1 MSESK
6 ITRESLLAEFKAA
19 RESAIAK
26 SQVDVGQI
34 AERHRAERA
43 DALKAF
49 AEKRESLVTGF
60 KETGIPEA
68 AYPSILAIEQAKHM
82 EPVVARQ
89 VQEQNASLSVEGI
102 PTWDGFLTEKS
113 KAGEAQEA
121 ALADELLAELDA
133 RKAAASKAKG
143 ENVSK
148 ENGIEGDPLDPGKL
162 KASMFDGIKYEY
174 DKDADS
180 VHYRREVDGTELFED
195 KGSRIEMKET
205 SAQTIETALLL
216 AQERFKK
223 GTPLTITG
231 DEEFKKDAARIAG
244 KLGIPIKNKDL
255 LEIWQQARDKAA
267 MGISDEEPDIAPRN
281 GFSGDEAKQDLRK
294 GKAGPSPEQSAP
306 DVAGEGVA
314 PGTGTTGKA
323 RSAPSREP
331 ATGKDKDK
339 DKETLFKLLDHGNAP
354 YQFKE
359 GESKSYFVKT
369 QDNAGKEHV
378 VWGVD
383 LARSMEESGATKGD
397 LVTIKNQGK
406 EEVVVKVVD
415 EHGQEQWKPAHRNRF
430 DVKVADMPLK
440 SAPHLSD
447 AAGKAGY
454 VHDAATGRVTIPAGD
469 YLAAKA
475 DLSVLSGSGH
485 YALHQASQIPFTDLQ
500 PTEKHALVSTGM
512 ADENGLNR
520 RGIAAVLTSDRLLEI
535 RRAQAPENLKGAAV
549 QPGYEK
555 AAALPERESAQEQAL
570 ALAQEVAQEQDQK
583 RILVRNEDSQAQEK
597 KAEVKER
604 KDGKKERKIE
614 DQKVERPARG
624 FGRQSQIDK
633 GQELSR

>member
-6 ITRESLLAEFKAA
+6 ITRESLLAEFKAK
-19 RESAIAK
+19 REEAIAR

-49 AEKRESLVTGF
+49 ADGRRDGIIADLK
-60 KETGIPEA
+60 KNGIPDA
-68 AYPSILAIEQAKHM
+68 AFPSILAIEQAKYM
-82 EPVVARQ
+82 EPVVTRQ
-89 VQEQNASLSVEGI
+89 VQEQNESLSVEGV

-113 KAGEAQEA
+113 RAGEARDA

-133 RKAAASKAKG
+133 RKAKG
-143 ENVSK
+143 EDIAG

-205 SAQTIETALLL
+205 SARTIETALLL

-231 DEEFKKDAARIAG
+231 DDEFRKEAARIAG

-255 LEIWQQARDKAA
+255 LEVWQQSRDKAA

-281 GFSGDEAKQDLRK
+281 GFSGDEAQQDLRK
-294 GKAGPSPEQSAP
+294 NGPAPERAAP

-314 PGTGTTGKA
+314 PGTGKAGKA
-323 RSAPSREP
+323 RSAPSHEP
-331 ATGKDKDK
+331 AAS
-339 DKETLFKLLDHGNAP
+339 KETPSQGATLFKLLDHGGAP
-354 YQFKE
+354 YQFKK
-359 GESKSYFVKT
+359 GESMNYFVKT
-369 QDNAGKEHV
+369 RDNAGKEHIT
-378 VWGVD
+378 WGVD
-383 LARSMEESGATKGD
+383 LRRAMEESGATKGD
-397 LVTIKNQGK
+397 LVTITNQGK
-406 EEVVVKVVD
+406 EETVVQVVD
-415 EHGQEQWKPAHRNRF
+415 EAGREQWKRANRNRF

-440 SAPHLSD
+440 AAPHLSD

-454 VHDAATGRVTIPAGD
+454 AHDVGTGRVTVPAED

-475 DLSVLSGSGH
+475 DLSVLPASGH
-485 YALHQASQIPFTDLQ
+485 YALHQSSQVPFADLQ
-500 PTEKHALVSTGM
+500 PTEKHALVSTGL

-520 RGIAAVLTSDRLLEI
+520 RGVAAVLTSDRLLEI
-535 RRAQAPENLKGAAV
+535 RRAQTPENLQGAAV
-549 QPGYEK
+549 QPGHEK
-555 AAALPERESAQEQAL
+555 AAARQTEEKAPEQAK
-570 ALAQEVAQEQDQK
+570 AQEVAQEQDQK
-583 RILVRNEDSQAQEK
+583 RILVRNEDQQAQEK
-597 KAEVKER
+597 KAERKAEVKEH
-604 KDGKKERKIE
+604 KIE
-614 DQKVERPARG
+614 EQKVERQVERSGGRG
-624 FGRQSQIDK
+624 FGRRSQIDK
-633 GQELSR
+633 GRELSR

>member
-1 MSESK
+1 MSASRT
-6 ITRESLLAEFKAA
+6 TRESLLAEFKAA
-19 RESAIAK
+19 RESAIAR

-43 DALKAF
+43 EALKAF

-89 VQEQNASLSVEGI
+89 VQEQNASLAVEGV

-113 KAGEAQEA
+113 RAGEAQEA

-133 RKAAASKAKG
+133 RKAKG
-143 ENVSK
+143 EDVSK
-148 ENGIEGDPLDPGKL
+148 ENGIEGEPLDPGKL

-180 VHYRREVDGTELFED
+180 VHYSRKSDGTELFED

-231 DEEFKKDAARIAG
+231 DEDFKKEAARIAG
-244 KLGIPIKNKDL
+244 KLGIAIKNKDL
-255 LEIWQQARDKAA
+255 LEVWQQSRDKAA

-281 GFSGDEAKQDLRK
+281 GFSGEEAKQDLCK
-294 GKAGPSPEQSAP
+294 DGPAPEQAAP
-306 DVAGEGVA
+306 DLAGEGKTSDSAVSCKK
-314 PGTGTTGKA
+314 GEA
-323 RSAPSREP
+323 RSASSREP
-331 ATGKDKDK
+331 ATS
-339 DKETLFKLLDHGNAP
+339 KETPSRGATLFKLLDHGTAP

-359 GESKSYFVKT
+359 GETKSYFVKT

-378 VWGVD
+378 TWGVD
-383 LARSMEESGATKGD
+383 LQRAMEDSGATKGD
-397 LVTIKNQGK
+397 LLTIKNQGK

-415 EHGQEQWKPAHRNRF
+415 KDGQEHWKPTHRNRF
-430 DVKVADMPLK
+430 DVTVADMPLK
-440 SAPHLSD
+440 AVPHLSD

-454 VHDAATGRVTIPAGD
+454 AHDATTGRVTIPAND

-475 DLSVLSGSGH
+475 ELSVLSGSGH
-485 YALHQASQIPFTDLQ
+485 HALHQSSQVPFTDLQ
-500 PTEKHALVSTGM
+500 PTEKHALVSAGL

-520 RGIAAVLTSDRLLEI
+520 RGVAAALTSDRLLEI

-555 AAALPERESAQEQAL
+555 AAALPERESVQEQTRVK
-570 ALAQEVAQEQDQK
+570 AQEVAQEQDQK

-614 DQKVERPARG
+614 ERKIERPARS
-624 FGRQSQIDK
+624 RQPRIDK

>member
-1 MSESK
+1 MSESNT
-6 ITRESLLAEFKAA
+6 TRESLLAEFKAA

-49 AEKRESLVTGF
+49 AEKRESIVDGL
-60 KETGIPEA
+60 KKNGIPEA
-68 AYPSILAIEQAKHM
+68 AYPSVLAIEQAKHM
-82 EPVVARQ
+82 EPVVQRQ
-89 VQEQNASLSVEGI
+89 VEEQNASLAVEGV
-102 PTWDGFLTEKS
+102 PTWEGFLTERS
-113 KAGEAQEA
+113 KTANTQES

-133 RKAAASKAKG
+133 RKAKG
-143 ENVSK
+143 EDVSK

-174 DKDADS
+174 DKEADS

-205 SAQTIETALLL
+205 SAQTIQTALLL

-255 LEIWQQARDKAA
+255 LEVWQQARDKAA

-281 GFSGDEAKQDLRK
+281 GFSGEEARQDLRK
-294 GKAGPSPEQSAP
+294 NGPAPEQDAP

-314 PGTGTTGKA
+314 PGDGVAPGGAAPGTGKKGKA
-323 RSAPSREP
+323 RTDSSREP
-331 ATGKDKDK
+331 ATGKDAI
-339 DKETLFKLLDHGNAP
+339 FKLLDHGNAP

-359 GESKSYFVKT
+359 GETKSYFVKT

-378 VWGVD
+378 TWGVD
-383 LARSMEESGATKGD
+383 LQRAMEDSGATKGD

-415 EHGQEQWKPAHRNRF
+415 EDGQAQWKPAHRNRF

-440 SAPHLSD
+440 AAPHLSD
-447 AAGKAGY
+447 VAGKAGY
-454 VHDAATGRVTIPAGD
+454 TQDASTGRVTIPAED

-475 DLSVLSGSGH
+475 DLTGLPASGH
-485 YALHQASQIPFTDLQ
+485 YALHQAGQIPFTDLL
-500 PTEKHALVSTGM
+500 PTEKHALTSAGL

-555 AAALPERESAQEQAL
+555 AAALPERESAQEQAR

-583 RILVRNEDSQAQEK
+583 RILVRNEDQQTQEK

-614 DQKVERPARG
+614 EQKVERSAHG

>member
-6 ITRESLLAEFKAA
+6 TTRESLLAEFKAA

-49 AEKRESLVTGF
+49 AEKRDGLISGF

-89 VQEQNASLSVEGI
+89 VQEQNASLAVEGV

-113 KAGEAQEA
+113 KAGES
-121 ALADELLAELDA
+121 LADELLAELDA
-133 RKAAASKAKG
+133 RKAAASNAKG
-143 ENVSK
+143 EDVSK

-180 VHYRREVDGTELFED
+180 VHYRRESDGTELFED

-267 MGISDEEPDIAPRN
+267 MGISDEEPDIAQRN
-281 GFSGDEAKQDLRK
+281 GFSGDEAKQDLHKAGPAPEQEQATPDGEK
-294 GKAGPSPEQSAP
+294 GKARASS
-306 DVAGEGVA
+306 
-314 PGTGTTGKA
+314 
-323 RSAPSREP
+323 SREP
-331 ATGKDKDK
+331 ATGK
-339 DKETLFKLLDHGNAP
+339 ETPVPGATPSQGVTPSLFKLLDHGNAP

-383 LARSMEESGATKGD
+383 LQRAMEDSGATKGD
-397 LVTIKNQGK
+397 LMTIKNQGK

-447 AAGKAGY
+447 VAGKAGY
-454 VHDAATGRVTIPAGD
+454 THDAATGRVTIPAED

-475 DLSVLSGSGH
+475 DLSVLPVSGH
-485 YALHQASQIPFTDLQ
+485 YALHQSSQVPFVDLQ
-500 PTEKHALVSTGM
+500 PTEKHALVSAGL

-535 RRAQAPENLKGAAV
+535 RRAQALENLKGATV

-555 AAALPERESAQEQAL
+555 AAALPERESAQEQAR

-583 RILVRNEDSQAQEK
+583 RILVRNEESQAQEK

>member
-6 ITRESLLAEFKAA
+6 TTRESLLAEFKTT

-43 DALKAF
+43 EALKAF

-89 VQEQNASLSVEGI
+89 VQEQNASLSVEGV

-113 KAGEAQEA
+113 KAGES
-121 ALADELLAELDA
+121 LADELLAELDA
-133 RKAAASKAKG
+133 RKAAARKAKG
-143 ENVSK
+143 EDVSK

-180 VHYRREVDGTELFED
+180 VHYRRESDGTELFED

-281 GFSGDEAKQDLRK
+281 GLSGDEAKQDLR
-294 GKAGPSPEQSAP
+294 KAGPSPEQSAP
-306 DVAGEGVA
+306 DVAGDGVA

-323 RSAPSREP
+323 GSAPSREP
-331 ATGKDKDK
+331 ATGK
-339 DKETLFKLLDHGNAP
+339 ETPVPGATLFKLLDHGNAP

-383 LARSMEESGATKGD
+383 LERAMEDSGASKGD
-397 LVTIKNQGK
+397 LLTIKNQGK
-406 EEVVVKVVD
+406 EEVVVKVLD

-447 AAGKAGY
+447 VAGKAGY
-454 VHDAATGRVTIPAGD
+454 THDAATGRVTISAGD

-500 PTEKHALVSTGM
+500 PTEKHALVSTGL

-570 ALAQEVAQEQDQK
+570 AKAQEVAQEQDQK
-583 RILVRNEDSQAQEK
+583 RILVRNEDQQTQEK

-614 DQKVERPARG
+614 ERKVERPARG
-624 FGRQSQIDK
+624 FGRQSQIDR

>member
-1 MSESK
+1 M
-6 ITRESLLAEFKAA
+6 REN
-19 RESAIAK
+19 R
-26 SQVDVGQI
+26 
-34 AERHRAERA
+34 
-43 DALKAF
+43 
-49 AEKRESLVTGF
+49 
-60 KETGIPEA
+60 IPEA
-68 AYPSILAIEQAKHM
+68 AFPSILAIEQAKHM

-89 VQEQNASLSVEGI
+89 AQEQNASLAVEGV

-113 KAGEAQEA
+113 KAGEA
-121 ALADELLAELDA
+121 LAEELLAELDA
-133 RKAAASKAKG
+133 RKAKG
-143 ENVSK
+143 EDVSK
-148 ENGIEGDPLDPGKL
+148 ENGIEGEPLDPGKL

-180 VHYRREVDGTELFED
+180 VHYSRTSDGTELFED

-205 SAQTIETALLL
+205 SAQTIQTALLL

-231 DEEFKKDAARIAG
+231 DEEFKKEAARIAG

-255 LEIWQQARDKAA
+255 LEVWQQSRDKAA

-281 GFSGDEAKQDLRK
+281 GFSGEEAKQDLRRN
-294 GKAGPSPEQSAP
+294 GPAPEQSAP

-314 PGTGTTGKA
+314 PSTGKRGKA
-323 RSAPSREP
+323 RTASSREP
-331 ATGKDKDK
+331 ATGKDAI
-339 DKETLFKLLDHGNAP
+339 FKLLDHGNAP

-359 GESKSYFVKT
+359 GETKSYFVKT

-383 LARSMEESGATKGD
+383 LQRAMEDSGATKGD

-415 EHGQEQWKPAHRNRF
+415 EDGQAQWKPAHRNRF

-440 SAPHLSD
+440 AAPHL
-447 AAGKAGY
+447 AEPAGKAGY
-454 VHDAATGRVTIPAGD
+454 AHDAATGRVTVPAED

-475 DLSVLSGSGH
+475 HLSVLPASGH
-485 YALHQASQIPFTDLQ
+485 YALHQAGQIPFTDLQ
-500 PTEKHALVSTGM
+500 PTEKHALVSTGL

-520 RGIAAVLTSDRLLEI
+520 RGIAAALTSDRLLEI

-555 AAALPERESAQEQAL
+555 AAALSEREPAQEQTR
-570 ALAQEVAQEQDQK
+570 ALAQEVAKEQDQK
-583 RILVRNEDSQAQEK
+583 RILVRNEDQQAQEK
-597 KAEVKER
+597 KAEVGER
-604 KDGKKERKIE
+604 KAAKRERKIE
-614 DQKVERPARG
+614 RPEHR
-624 FGRQSQIDK
+624 RQPQIDK

>member
-6 ITRESLLAEFKAA
+6 TTRESLLAEFKAA

-26 SQVDVGQI
+26 SQVDVRQI

-43 DALKAF
+43 EALKSF
-49 AEKRESLVTGF
+49 AEKRDELIAGWKKDS
-60 KETGIPEA
+60 IPEA
-68 AYPSILAIEQAKHM
+68 AFPSILAIEQAKHM
-82 EPVVARQ
+82 EPVVTRQ
-89 VQEQNASLSVEGI
+89 VQEQNASLAVEGV

-113 KAGEAQEA
+113 KAGES
-121 ALADELLAELDA
+121 LADELLAELDA

-143 ENVSK
+143 EDVSK

-205 SAQTIETALLL
+205 SARTIETALLL

-267 MGISDEEPDIAPRN
+267 MGICDEEPDIAPRN
-281 GFSGDEAKQDLRK
+281 GFSGEEAEQDLGRVK
-294 GKAGPSPEQSAP
+294 SGPAPEQEVSEPA
-306 DVAGEGVA
+306 DEGVA
-314 PGTGTTGKA
+314 PGTGKAGKA
-323 RSAPSREP
+323 RAASSREP
-331 ATGKDKDK
+331 ATGKG
-339 DKETLFKLLDHGNAP
+339 KEMLFKLLDHGSAP

-359 GESKSYFVKT
+359 GESRNYFVKT

-383 LARSMEESGATKGD
+383 LQRAMEDSGATKGD
-397 LVTIKNQGK
+397 LVTIRNQGK

-415 EHGQEQWKPAHRNRF
+415 EHGQEQWKPTHRNRF
-430 DVKVADMPLK
+430 DVQVADMPLRA
-440 SAPHLSD
+440 APHMAD
-447 AAGKAGY
+447 VVGKAGY
-454 VHDAATGRVTIPAGD
+454 AHAAATGRVTLPAED

-475 DLSVLSGSGH
+475 ELSGLPASGH
-485 YALHQASQIPFTDLQ
+485 YALHQANQMPFADLQ
-500 PTEKHALVSTGM
+500 PTEKHALISAGL

-520 RGIAAVLTSDRLLEI
+520 RGIATALTSDRLLEI
-535 RRAQAPENLKGAAV
+535 RRARTPEKLKGAAV
-549 QPGYEK
+549 QPGHEK
-555 AAALPERESAQEQAL
+555 AATHQAAQEKAPEV
-570 ALAQEVAQEQDQK
+570 AKAQEVAQEQDQK
-583 RILVRNEDSQAQEK
+583 RILVRNEDQQAQKK
-597 KAEVKER
+597 KAEAKEHKGSKR
-604 KDGKKERKIE
+604 ERKIE
-614 DQKVERPARG
+614 ERKIERPVRS
-624 FGRQSQIDK
+624 RQPQIDK

>member
-43 DALKAF
+43 EALKAF
-49 AEKRESLVTGF
+49 AEKRDGLISGF

-82 EPVVARQ
+82 EPVVSRQ
-89 VQEQNASLSVEGI
+89 VQEQNASLAVEGV

-143 ENVSK
+143 EDVSK

-281 GFSGDEAKQDLRK
+281 GFSGDEAKQDLH
-294 GKAGPSPEQSAP
+294 KAGPAPEQSAP

-314 PGTGTTGKA
+314 PGGVAPGTGTTGKA
-323 RSAPSREP
+323 RGAPSREP
-331 ATGKDKDK
+331 ATGK

-383 LARSMEESGATKGD
+383 LARSMDESGATKGD
-397 LVTIKNQGK
+397 LITIKNQGK

-447 AAGKAGY
+447 VAGKAGY
-454 VHDAATGRVTIPAGD
+454 THDAATGRVTIPAED

-475 DLSVLSGSGH
+475 DLSVLPGSGH
-485 YALHQASQIPFTDLQ
+485 YALHQAGQIPFTDLQ
-500 PTEKHALVSTGM
+500 PTEKHALVSTGL

-555 AAALPERESAQEQAL
+555 AAALPERESAREQAR
-570 ALAQEVAQEQDQK
+570 ALAQEAAQEQDQK

-597 KAEVKER
+597 KAEAQER
-604 KDGKKERKIE
+604 KDGKREREIEERKA
-614 DQKVERPARG
+614 ERPARG
-624 FGRQSQIDK
+624 FGRRPQIDK

>member
-6 ITRESLLAEFKAA
+6 TTRESLLAEFKAA

-26 SQVDVGQI
+26 SHVDVGQI
-34 AERHRAERA
+34 AERHRTERA
-43 DALKAF
+43 EALKAF
-49 AEKRESLVTGF
+49 AEKRDGLIAGF
-60 KETGIPEA
+60 KKTGIQEA

-89 VQEQNASLSVEGI
+89 VQEQNASLAVEGV

-113 KAGEAQEA
+113 RTGEPQEA

-133 RKAAASKAKG
+133 RKARG
-143 ENVSK
+143 ESLAK

-231 DEEFKKDAARIAG
+231 DEEFKKEAARIAG
-244 KLGIPIKNKDL
+244 KMGIPIKNKDL
-255 LEIWQQARDKAA
+255 LEVWQQSRDKAA

-281 GFSGDEAKQDLRK
+281 GFSGEEAKQDLNRT
-294 GKAGPSPEQSAP
+294 APEQAAP

-314 PGTGTTGKA
+314 PGTGKTGKA
-323 RSAPSREP
+323 RSASSRGKAPTKEAPSQ
-331 ATGKDKDK
+331 GS
-339 DKETLFKLLDHGNAP
+339 TLFKLLDHGNAP
-354 YQFKE
+354 YQFKD
-359 GESKSYFVKT
+359 GESNSYFVKT
-369 QDNAGKEHV
+369 QDHAGKEHV

-383 LARSMEESGATKGD
+383 LQRAMEDSGATKGD
-397 LVTIKNQGK
+397 LLTIKNQGK

-415 EHGQEQWKPAHRNRF
+415 KDGQEHWKPTHRNRF
-430 DVKVADMPLK
+430 DVTVADMPLK
-440 SAPHLSD
+440 AAPHLSD

-454 VHDAATGRVTIPAGD
+454 AHDAATGRVTIPAGD

-485 YALHQASQIPFTDLQ
+485 YALHQSSQIPFTDLQ
-500 PTEKHALVSTGM
+500 PTEKHALVSAGL
-512 ADENGLNR
+512 AGENGLNR

-535 RRAQAPENLKGAAV
+535 RRAQAPDNLRGAAV

-555 AAALPERESAQEQAL
+555 AAVLPEQESAQVT
-570 ALAQEVAQEQDQK
+570 AQEVAQEQDQK

-597 KAEVKER
+597 KAEVQER
-604 KDGKKERKIE
+604 KEGKKERQIEGRKIE
-614 DQKVERPARG
+614 RS
-624 FGRQSQIDK
+624 GRRRQPQIDK

>member
-6 ITRESLLAEFKAA
+6 TTRESLLAEFKTA

-43 DALKAF
+43 EALKAF

-89 VQEQNASLSVEGI
+89 VQEQNASLSVEGV

-113 KAGEAQEA
+113 KAGES
-121 ALADELLAELDA
+121 LADDLLAELDA

-143 ENVSK
+143 EDVSK

-180 VHYRREVDGTELFED
+180 VHYRRESDGTELFED

-281 GFSGDEAKQDLRK
+281 GFSGDEAKQDLH
-294 GKAGPSPEQSAP
+294 KAGPAPEQSAP

-314 PGTGTTGKA
+314 PARGKMEKRA
-323 RSAPSREP
+323 VHLPVNRPP
-331 ATGKDKDK
+331 ATGK

-383 LARSMEESGATKGD
+383 LARSMDESGATKGD
-397 LVTIKNQGK
+397 LITIKNQGK

-430 DVKVADMPLK
+430 DIKVADMPLK

-447 AAGKAGY
+447 VAGKAGY
-454 VHDAATGRVTIPAGD
+454 THEAATGRVTIPAED

-500 PTEKHALVSTGM
+500 PTEKHALVSTGL

-570 ALAQEVAQEQDQK
+570 AKAQEVAQEQDQK
-583 RILVRNEDSQAQEK
+583 RILVRNEDQQTQEK
-597 KAEVKER
+597 KAGVKER
-604 KDGKKERKIE
+604 KDGKKERQIE

>member
-6 ITRESLLAEFKAA
+6 TTRESLLTEFKTA

-43 DALKAF
+43 EALKAF

-89 VQEQNASLSVEGI
+89 VQEQNASLSVEGV

-113 KAGEAQEA
+113 KAGES
-121 ALADELLAELDA
+121 LADELLAELDA

-143 ENVSK
+143 EDVSK

-180 VHYRREVDGTELFED
+180 VHYRRESDGTELFED

-281 GFSGDEAKQDLRK
+281 GFSGDEAKQDLH
-294 GKAGPSPEQSAP
+294 KAGPAPEQSAP

-314 PGTGTTGKA
+314 PGTGKNGKA

-331 ATGKDKDK
+331 ATGK

-383 LARSMEESGATKGD
+383 LARSMDESGATKGD
-397 LVTIKNQGK
+397 LITIKNQGK

-430 DVKVADMPLK
+430 DIKVADMPLK

-447 AAGKAGY
+447 VAGKAGY
-454 VHDAATGRVTIPAGD
+454 THDAATGRVTIPAGD

-500 PTEKHALVSTGM
+500 PTEKHALVSTGL

-535 RRAQAPENLKGAAV
+535 RRAQTPENLKGAAV

-570 ALAQEVAQEQDQK
+570 AKAQEVAQEQDQK

-614 DQKVERPARG
+614 DQKVERSARG

>member
-6 ITRESLLAEFKAA
+6 TTRESLLAEFKAA

-49 AEKRESLVTGF
+49 AEKRDGLISGF

-89 VQEQNASLSVEGI
+89 VQEQNASLAVEGV

-113 KAGEAQEA
+113 KAGES
-121 ALADELLAELDA
+121 LADELLAELDA
-133 RKAAASKAKG
+133 RKAAASNAKG
-143 ENVSK
+143 EDVSK

-180 VHYRREVDGTELFED
+180 VHYRRESDGTELFED

-231 DEEFKKDAARIAG
+231 DEEFKRDAARIAG

-281 GFSGDEAKQDLRK
+281 GFSGDEAKQDLHKAGPAPEQEQATPDGEK
-294 GKAGPSPEQSAP
+294 GKARASS
-306 DVAGEGVA
+306 
-314 PGTGTTGKA
+314 
-323 RSAPSREP
+323 SREP
-331 ATGKDKDK
+331 ATGK
-339 DKETLFKLLDHGNAP
+339 ETPVPGATPSQGVTPSLFKLLDHGNAP

-383 LARSMEESGATKGD
+383 LQRAMEDSGATKGD
-397 LVTIKNQGK
+397 LMTIKNQGK

-447 AAGKAGY
+447 VAGKAGY
-454 VHDAATGRVTIPAGD
+454 THDAATGRVTIPAGD

-500 PTEKHALVSTGM
+500 PTEKHALVSTGL

-549 QPGYEK
+549 QPGYQK
-555 AAALPERESAQEQAL
+555 AAALPERESAQEQAR

-614 DQKVERPARG
+614 ERKVERPARG

>member
-6 ITRESLLAEFKAA
+6 TTRESLLAEFKAA
-19 RESAIAK
+19 RESAIAR

-49 AEKRESLVTGF
+49 ADGPRDGIIADLK
-60 KETGIPEA
+60 KNGIPDA
-68 AYPSILAIEQAKHM
+68 AFPSILAIEQAKHM

-89 VQEQNASLSVEGI
+89 VQEQNASLAVEGV
-102 PTWDGFLTEKS
+102 PTWDGFLTGKS
-113 KAGEAQEA
+113 QAGES
-121 ALADELLAELDA
+121 LADELLAELDA
-133 RKAAASKAKG
+133 RKAKG
-143 ENVSK
+143 EAVGK

-162 KASMFDGIKYEY
+162 KASMFDGIQYEY

-205 SAQTIETALLL
+205 SAQTIQTALLL
-216 AQERFKK
+216 AQERFRK

-244 KLGIPIKNKDL
+244 KLGIPIKNRDL

-281 GFSGDEAKQDLRK
+281 GFSGEEAKPDLRK
-294 GKAGPSPEQSAP
+294 AGPAPERDAP
-306 DVAGEGVA
+306 DAAGEGVA
-314 PGTGTTGKA
+314 PAQHDGGVASGTGKTGKA
-323 RSAPSREP
+323 RTASSREP
-331 ATGKDKDK
+331 ATGKDAI
-339 DKETLFKLLDHGNAP
+339 FKLLDHGNAP
-354 YQFKE
+354 YQFQE
-359 GESKSYFVKT
+359 GESRSYFVKT

-378 VWGVD
+378 IWGVD
-383 LARSMEESGATKGD
+383 LQRAMEDSGATKGD

-406 EEVVVKVVD
+406 EETVVKVVD
-415 EHGQEQWKPAHRNRF
+415 KDGQAQWKPAHRNRF
-430 DVKVADMPLK
+430 DVQVADMPLR

-454 VHDAATGRVTIPAGD
+454 ARDAATGRVTIPAEE

-475 DLSVLSGSGH
+475 DLTVLPASGH
-485 YALHQASQIPFTDLQ
+485 YALHQVNQIPFTDLR
-500 PTEKHALVSTGM
+500 PTEKHALASAGL
-512 ADENGLNR
+512 ADDNGLNR
-520 RGIAAVLTSDRLLEI
+520 RGVAAALTSDRLLEI
-535 RRAQAPENLKGAAV
+535 RRAQAPEHLKGAAV

-555 AAALPERESAQEQAL
+555 AAARTEREPAREPAQAK
-570 ALAQEVAQEQDQK
+570 AQEVAQEQDQK
-583 RILVRNEDSQAQEK
+583 RILVRNEDQQAQEK
-597 KAEVKER
+597 KAEAKER

-614 DQKVERPARG
+614 EQKVERSERRRSP
-624 FGRQSQIDK
+624 QIDK
-633 GQELSR
+633 GRELSR

>member
-1 MSESK
+1 MSESNT
-6 ITRESLLAEFKAA
+6 TRESLLAEFKAA
-19 RESAIAK
+19 RESAIAR

-49 AEKRESLVTGF
+49 AEKRESIVDGL
-60 KETGIPEA
+60 KKNGIPEA
-68 AYPSILAIEQAKHM
+68 AYPSVLAIEQAKHM

-89 VQEQNASLSVEGI
+89 VEEQNASLAVEGE
-102 PTWDGFLTEKS
+102 PTWDGFLTERS
-113 KAGEAQEA
+113 KTANTQES

-133 RKAAASKAKG
+133 RKAHG
-143 ENVSK
+143 ENVTK

-174 DKDADS
+174 DKEADS
-180 VHYRREVDGTELFED
+180 VHYRRESDGTELFED

-205 SAQTIETALLL
+205 SAQTIQTALLL

-231 DEEFKKDAARIAG
+231 DEEFKKEAARIAG

-255 LEIWQQARDKAA
+255 LEVWQQSRDKAA

-281 GFSGDEAKQDLRK
+281 GFSGEEAKQDLRRN
-294 GKAGPSPEQSAP
+294 GPAPEQSAP

-314 PGTGTTGKA
+314 PSTGKRGKA
-323 RSAPSREP
+323 RTASSREP
-331 ATGKDKDK
+331 ATGKDAI
-339 DKETLFKLLDHGNAP
+339 FKLLDHGNAP

-359 GESKSYFVKT
+359 GETKSYFVKT

-383 LARSMEESGATKGD
+383 LQRAMEDSGATKGD

-415 EHGQEQWKPAHRNRF
+415 EDGQAQWKPAHRNRF

-440 SAPHLSD
+440 AAPHL
-447 AAGKAGY
+447 AEPAGKAGY
-454 VHDAATGRVTIPAGD
+454 AHDAATGRVTVPAED

-475 DLSVLSGSGH
+475 DLSVLPASGH
-485 YALHQASQIPFTDLQ
+485 YALHQAGQIPFTDLQ
-500 PTEKHALVSTGM
+500 PTEKHALVSTGL

-520 RGIAAVLTSDRLLEI
+520 RGIAAALTSDRLLEI

-555 AAALPERESAQEQAL
+555 AAALSEREPAQEQTR
-570 ALAQEVAQEQDQK
+570 ALAQEVAKEQDQK
-583 RILVRNEDSQAQEK
+583 RILVRNEDQQAQEK
-597 KAEVKER
+597 KAEVGER
-604 KDGKKERKIE
+604 KAAKRERKIE
-614 DQKVERPARG
+614 RPEHR
-624 FGRQSQIDK
+624 RQPQIDK

>member
-1 MSESK
+1 M
-6 ITRESLLAEFKAA
+6 TRESLLAEFKAA

-34 AERHRAERA
+34 AERHRTERA
-43 DALKAF
+43 EALKAF
-49 AEKRESLVTGF
+49 AEKRDGLISGF

-89 VQEQNASLSVEGI
+89 VQEQNASLAVEGV

-113 KAGEAQEA
+113 KAGES
-121 ALADELLAELDA
+121 LADELLAELDA
-133 RKAAASKAKG
+133 RKAAAGKAKG
-143 ENVSK
+143 EDVSK

-162 KASMFDGIKYEY
+162 KASIFDGIKYEY

-205 SAQTIETALLL
+205 SAQSIETALLL
-216 AQERFKK
+216 AQERFRK

-281 GFSGDEAKQDLRK
+281 GLSGDEAKPDLRK
-294 GKAGPSPEQSAP
+294 AGPAPAP

-314 PGTGTTGKA
+314 PGGVAPGTGTNGKA
-323 RSAPSREP
+323 RGAPSREP
-331 ATGKDKDK
+331 ATDKDKDK

-354 YQFKE
+354 YQFKD

-383 LARSMEESGATKGD
+383 LQRAMEDSGATKGD

-440 SAPHLSD
+440 SAQHLSD
-447 AAGKAGY
+447 VAGKAGY
-454 VHDAATGRVTIPAGD
+454 THDAATGRVTIPAGD

-500 PTEKHALVSTGM
+500 PTEKHALVSAGL

-555 AAALPERESAQEQAL
+555 AAPKAAQEPVREVEMERAK
-570 ALAQEVAQEQDQK
+570 AQEVAQEQDQK
-583 RILVRNEDSQAQEK
+583 RILVRNEDQQAQEK

-604 KDGKKERKIE
+604 EIEER
-614 DQKVERPARG
+614 KVERPAPG
-624 FGRQSQIDK
+624 LGRRSQIDK

>member
-1 MSESK
+1 MSESNT
-6 ITRESLLAEFKAA
+6 TRESLLAEFKAA
-19 RESAIAK
+19 RESAIAR

-49 AEKRESLVTGF
+49 AEKRESIVDGL
-60 KETGIPEA
+60 KKNGIPEA
-68 AYPSILAIEQAKHM
+68 AYPSVLAIEQAKHM

-89 VQEQNASLSVEGI
+89 VEEQNASLAVEGV
-102 PTWDGFLTEKS
+102 PTWDGFLTERS
-113 KAGEAQEA
+113 KTANTQES

-133 RKAAASKAKG
+133 RKAHG
-143 ENVSK
+143 ENVTK

-174 DKDADS
+174 DKEADS
-180 VHYRREVDGTELFED
+180 VHYRRESDGTELFED

-205 SAQTIETALLL
+205 SAQTIQTALLL

-231 DEEFKKDAARIAG
+231 DEEFKKEAARIAG

-255 LEIWQQARDKAA
+255 LEVWQQSRDKAA

-281 GFSGDEAKQDLRK
+281 GFSGEEAKQDLRRN
-294 GKAGPSPEQSAP
+294 GPAPEQSAP

-314 PGTGTTGKA
+314 PSTGKRGKA
-323 RSAPSREP
+323 RTASSREP
-331 ATGKDKDK
+331 ATGKDAI
-339 DKETLFKLLDHGNAP
+339 FKLLDHGNAP

-359 GESKSYFVKT
+359 GETKSYFVKT

-383 LARSMEESGATKGD
+383 LQRAMEDSGATKGD

-415 EHGQEQWKPAHRNRF
+415 EDGQAQWKPAHRNRF

-440 SAPHLSD
+440 AAPHL
-447 AAGKAGY
+447 AEPAGKAGY
-454 VHDAATGRVTIPAGD
+454 AHDAATGRVTVPAED

-475 DLSVLSGSGH
+475 DLSVLPASGH
-485 YALHQASQIPFTDLQ
+485 YALHQAGQIPFTDLQ
-500 PTEKHALVSTGM
+500 PTEKHALVSTGL

-520 RGIAAVLTSDRLLEI
+520 RGIAAALTSDRLLEI

-555 AAALPERESAQEQAL
+555 AAALSEREPAQEQTR
-570 ALAQEVAQEQDQK
+570 ALAQEVAKEQDQK
-583 RILVRNEDSQAQEK
+583 RILVRNEDQQAQEK
-597 KAEVKER
+597 KAEVGER
-604 KDGKKERKIE
+604 KAAKRERKIE
-614 DQKVERPARG
+614 RPEHR
-624 FGRQSQIDK
+624 RQPQIDK

>member
-6 ITRESLLAEFKAA
+6 TTRESLLAEFKTA

-43 DALKAF
+43 EALKAF
-49 AEKRESLVTGF
+49 SEKRESLVTGF

-89 VQEQNASLSVEGI
+89 VQEQNASLSVEGV

-113 KAGEAQEA
+113 KAGES
-121 ALADELLAELDA
+121 LADELLAELDA
-133 RKAAASKAKG
+133 RKAKG
-143 ENVSK
+143 EDISK
-148 ENGIEGDPLDPGKL
+148 ENGIEGDSLDPGKL

-180 VHYRREVDGTELFED
+180 VHYRRKSDGTELFED

-294 GKAGPSPEQSAP
+294 AGPAPEQSAP

-331 ATGKDKDK
+331 ATGK
-339 DKETLFKLLDHGNAP
+339 ETPVPGATLFKLLDHGNAP

-383 LARSMEESGATKGD
+383 LERAMEDSGASKGD
-397 LVTIKNQGK
+397 LLTIKNQGK

-447 AAGKAGY
+447 VADKAGY
-454 VHDAATGRVTIPAGD
+454 THDAATGRVTISAGD

-500 PTEKHALVSTGM
+500 PTAKHALVSTGL

-520 RGIAAVLTSDRLLEI
+520 RGIAAVLTSDRLLEN

-570 ALAQEVAQEQDQK
+570 AKAQEVAQEQDQK
-583 RILVRNEDSQAQEK
+583 RILVRNEDQQTQEK

-614 DQKVERPARG
+614 ERKVERPARG

>member
-6 ITRESLLAEFKAA
+6 TTRESLLAEFKAA

-43 DALKAF
+43 EALKAF

-89 VQEQNASLSVEGI
+89 VQEQNASLSVEGV

-113 KAGEAQEA
+113 KAGES
-121 ALADELLAELDA
+121 LADELLAELDA

-143 ENVSK
+143 EDVSK
-148 ENGIEGDPLDPGKL
+148 ENGIEGEPLDPGKL

-180 VHYRREVDGTELFED
+180 VHYSRQSDGTELFED

-255 LEIWQQARDKAA
+255 LGIWQQARDKAA

-281 GFSGDEAKQDLRK
+281 GLSGDEAKQDLRK
-294 GKAGPSPEQSAP
+294 AGPAPEQSAP
-306 DVAGEGVA
+306 DVGGEGVA
-314 PGTGTTGKA
+314 PGTETTGEA

-331 ATGKDKDK
+331 ATGKDKDKDK

-383 LARSMEESGATKGD
+383 LQRAMEDSGATKGD

-415 EHGQEQWKPAHRNRF
+415 EHGQEQWKPTHRNRF

-447 AAGKAGY
+447 VAGKAGY
-454 VHDAATGRVTIPAGD
+454 THDATTGRVTIPAGD

-500 PTEKHALVSTGM
+500 PTEKHALVSTGL

-570 ALAQEVAQEQDQK
+570 AKAQEVAQEQDQK
-583 RILVRNEDSQAQEK
+583 RILVRNEDQQTQEK

>member
-1 MSESK
+1 MNESTT
-6 ITRESLLAEFKAA
+6 TRESLLAEFKAA

-43 DALKAF
+43 EALKAF
-49 AEKRESLVTGF
+49 AEKRDELIAGWKKDS
-60 KETGIPEA
+60 IPEA
-68 AYPSILAIEQAKHM
+68 AFPSILAIEQAKHM
-82 EPVVARQ
+82 EPVVTRQ
-89 VQEQNASLSVEGI
+89 VQEQNASLAVEGV

-113 KAGEAQEA
+113 KAGES
-121 ALADELLAELDA
+121 LADELLAELDA
-133 RKAAASKAKG
+133 RKAAAGKAKG
-143 ENVSK
+143 EDVRK

-205 SAQTIETALLL
+205 SARTIETALLL

-231 DEEFKKDAARIAG
+231 DEEFKKEAARIAG

-255 LEIWQQARDKAA
+255 LEIWQQSRDKAA

-281 GFSGDEAKQDLRK
+281 GFSGEEAEQDLGRVK
-294 GKAGPSPEQSAP
+294 SGPAPEQEVSDP
-306 DVAGEGVA
+306 VGEGVA
-314 PGTGTTGKA
+314 PGTGKKGKA
-323 RSAPSREP
+323 RAASSREP
-331 ATGKDKDK
+331 ATGKDK
-339 DKETLFKLLDHGNAP
+339 EPLFKLLDHGSAP

-397 LVTIKNQGK
+397 LITIKNQGK

-415 EHGQEQWKPAHRNRF
+415 EHGQEQWKPTHRNRF
-430 DVKVADMPLK
+430 DVQVADMPLRA
-440 SAPHLSD
+440 APHMAD
-447 AAGKAGY
+447 VAGKAGY
-454 VHDAATGRVTIPAGD
+454 AHEAATGRVTIPAGD

-475 DLSVLSGSGH
+475 ELSGLPASGH
-485 YALHQASQIPFTDLQ
+485 YALHQASQIPFADLQ
-500 PTEKHALVSTGM
+500 PTEKHALVSAGL

-520 RGIAAVLTSDRLLEI
+520 RGIATALTSDRLLEI
-535 RRAQAPENLKGAAV
+535 HRARTPDNLKGAAV

-555 AAALPERESAQEQAL
+555 AAAQPDREPVQEVTPAK
-570 ALAQEVAQEQDQK
+570 AQEVAQEQDQK
-583 RILVRNEDSQAQEK
+583 RILVRNEDQQAQEK
-597 KAEVKER
+597 KAEAKER
-604 KDGKKERKIE
+604 KGSKRERKIE
-614 DQKVERPARG
+614 EQKIERPVRS
-624 FGRQSQIDK
+624 RQPQIDK

>member
-6 ITRESLLAEFKAA
+6 TTRESLLAEFKAA

-49 AEKRESLVTGF
+49 AEKRESIVDGL
-60 KETGIPEA
+60 KKNGIPEA
-68 AYPSILAIEQAKHM
+68 AYPSVLAIEQAKHM

-89 VQEQNASLSVEGI
+89 VEEQNASLAVEGV
-102 PTWDGFLTEKS
+102 PTWDGFLTERS
-113 KAGEAQEA
+113 KTANTQES

-133 RKAAASKAKG
+133 RKAKG
-143 ENVSK
+143 EDVSK

-180 VHYRREVDGTELFED
+180 VRYRREVDGTELFED

-205 SAQTIETALLL
+205 SAQTIQTALLL
-216 AQERFKK
+216 AQERFRK

-231 DEEFKKDAARIAG
+231 DEEFKKEAARIAG

-294 GKAGPSPEQSAP
+294 NGPAPEQDAP
-306 DVAGEGVA
+306 DLAGDGVAA
-314 PGTGTTGKA
+314 PGTGKKGKA
-323 RSAPSREP
+323 RTASSREP
-331 ATGKDKDK
+331 ATGKDK
-339 DKETLFKLLDHGNAP
+339 ETPVPGATLFKLLDHGNAP

-359 GESKSYFVKT
+359 GETKSYFVKT

-378 VWGVD
+378 TWGVD
-383 LARSMEESGATKGD
+383 LQRAMEDSGATKGD

-415 EHGQEQWKPAHRNRF
+415 KDGQEHWKPTHRNRF
-430 DVKVADMPLK
+430 DVTVADMPLK

-454 VHDAATGRVTIPAGD
+454 AHDAATGRVTIPAGD

-475 DLSVLSGSGH
+475 DLSVLSVSGH
-485 YALHQASQIPFTDLQ
+485 YALHQAGQIPFTDLQ
-500 PTEKHALVSTGM
+500 PTEKHALESAGL

-535 RRAQAPENLKGAAV
+535 RRAQAPENLKDAAV

-555 AAALPERESAQEQAL
+555 AAALSEREPAQEQTRAK
-570 ALAQEVAQEQDQK
+570 AQEVAKEQDQK
-583 RILVRNEDSQAQEK
+583 RILVRNEDQQAQEK

-604 KDGKKERKIE
+604 KAAKRERKIE
-614 DQKVERPARG
+614 RPEHR
-624 FGRQSQIDK
+624 RQPQIDK
-633 GQELSR
+633 GQDLSR

>member
-6 ITRESLLAEFKAA
+6 TTRESLLAEFKTA

-43 DALKAF
+43 EALKAF

-89 VQEQNASLSVEGI
+89 VQEQNASLSVEGV

-113 KAGEAQEA
+113 KAGES
-121 ALADELLAELDA
+121 LADELLVELDA
-133 RKAAASKAKG
+133 RKAKG
-143 ENVSK
+143 EDASK
-148 ENGIEGDPLDPGKL
+148 ENGIEGDPLDPGEL

-180 VHYRREVDGTELFED
+180 VHYRRESDGTELFED

-281 GFSGDEAKQDLRK
+281 GFSGDEAKQDLH
-294 GKAGPSPEQSAP
+294 KAGPAPEQSAP
-306 DVAGEGVA
+306 DVAGEGVAPDTGVA

-331 ATGKDKDK
+331 ATGK

-383 LARSMEESGATKGD
+383 LARSMDESGATKGD
-397 LVTIKNQGK
+397 LITIKNQGK

-430 DVKVADMPLK
+430 DIKVADMPLK

-447 AAGKAGY
+447 VAGKAGY
-454 VHDAATGRVTIPAGD
+454 THDAATRRVTIPAGD

-500 PTEKHALVSTGM
+500 PTEKHALVSTGL

-570 ALAQEVAQEQDQK
+570 AKAKEVAQEQDQK
-583 RILVRNEDSQAQEK
+583 RILVRNEDQQTQEK
-597 KAEVKER
+597 KAGVKER
-604 KDGKKERKIE
+604 KDGKKERQIE

>member
-1 MSESK
+1 MSEANAS
-6 ITRESLLAEFKAA
+6 TRESLLAEFKAA

-26 SQVDVGQI
+26 SQIDVGQI
-34 AERHRAERA
+34 TERHRAERA
-43 DALKAF
+43 EALKAF
-49 AEKRESLVTGF
+49 AEKRDELIAGWKKNS
-60 KETGIPEA
+60 IPEA
-68 AYPSILAIEQAKHM
+68 AFPSILAIEQAKHM

-89 VQEQNASLSVEGI
+89 AQEQNASLAVEGV

-113 KAGEAQEA
+113 KAGES
-121 ALADELLAELDA
+121 LADELLAELDA
-133 RKAAASKAKG
+133 RKAKG
-143 ENVSK
+143 EDVSK
-148 ENGIEGDPLDPGKL
+148 ENGIEGEPLDPGKL

-180 VHYRREVDGTELFED
+180 VHYSRTSDGTELFED

-231 DEEFKKDAARIAG
+231 DEEFKKEAARIAG

-281 GFSGDEAKQDLRK
+281 GFSGEEAKPDLRK
-294 GKAGPSPEQSAP
+294 NGPAPEQ
-306 DVAGEGVA
+306 DVPGPADGNGSAGEGKK
-314 PGTGTTGKA
+314 GKA
-323 RSAPSREP
+323 RSASSREP
-331 ATGKDKDK
+331 ASSKK
-339 DKETLFKLLDHGNAP
+339 TLFKLLDHGSAP

-359 GESKSYFVKT
+359 GESQSYFVKT
-369 QDNAGKEHV
+369 QDNTGKEHII
-378 VWGVD
+378 WGVD
-383 LARSMEESGATKGD
+383 LQRAMEDSGATKGD

-415 EHGQEQWKPAHRNRF
+415 EHRQEQWKPTHRNRF
-430 DVKVADMPLK
+430 DVTVADMPLK
-440 SAPHLSD
+440 AAPHMLE

-454 VHDAATGRVTIPAGD
+454 VHDAATGRVTIPAED

-475 DLSVLSGSGH
+475 ELSGLSGSGH
-485 YALHQASQIPFTDLQ
+485 FALHQVNQMPFADLQ
-500 PTEKHALVSTGM
+500 PTEKHALVSAGL

-520 RGIAAVLTSDRLLEI
+520 RGIATALTSDRLLEMN
-535 RRAQAPENLKGAAV
+535 RARTPDNLKGTAV
-549 QPGYEK
+549 QPGHEK
-555 AAALPERESAQEQAL
+555 AATRQAERQEKAPETAK
-570 ALAQEVAQEQDQK
+570 AQEVAQEQDQK
-583 RILVRNEDSQAQEK
+583 RILVRNEDQQAQEK
-597 KAEVKER
+597 KAGSKKRKAKER
-604 KDGKKERKIE
+604 QIE
-614 DQKVERPARG
+614 DRRIERPARN
-624 FGRQSQIDK
+624 RQPKIDR

>member
-6 ITRESLLAEFKAA
+6 TTRESLLAEFKAA

-26 SQVDVGQI
+26 SQVDVGQV

-43 DALKAF
+43 EALKAF
-49 AEKRESLVTGF
+49 AEKRDGLISGF

-68 AYPSILAIEQAKHM
+68 AFPSILAIEQAKHM

-89 VQEQNASLSVEGI
+89 VQEQNASLAVEGV
-102 PTWDGFLTEKS
+102 PTWNGFLTEKS
-113 KAGEAQEA
+113 KAGES
-121 ALADELLAELDA
+121 LADELLAELDA
-133 RKAAASKAKG
+133 RKAKG
-143 ENVSK
+143 EDVSK
-148 ENGIEGDPLDPGKL
+148 ENGIEGDSLDPGKL

-180 VHYRREVDGTELFED
+180 VHYRRKSDGTELFED

-281 GFSGDEAKQDLRK
+281 GFSGEEAKQDLRK
-294 GKAGPSPEQSAP
+294 AGPAPEQSAP

-323 RSAPSREP
+323 RTAPSREP

-378 VWGVD
+378 TWGVD
-383 LARSMEESGATKGD
+383 LQRAMEDSGATKGD

-447 AAGKAGY
+447 VAGKAGY
-454 VHDAATGRVTIPAGD
+454 THDAATGRVTIPAGD

-475 DLSVLSGSGH
+475 DLSALPASGH

-500 PTEKHALVSTGM
+500 PTEKHALISAGL

-520 RGIAAVLTSDRLLEI
+520 GGVAAVLTSDRLLEI

-555 AAALPERESAQEQAL
+555 AAALPERESAQEQAQ
-570 ALAQEVAQEQDQK
+570 AKTQEVAQEQEQK

-614 DQKVERPARG
+614 EQKVERPARG
-624 FGRQSQIDK
+624 FGRQPQIDK

>member
-6 ITRESLLAEFKAA
+6 TTRESLLAEFKAA

-49 AEKRESLVTGF
+49 AEKRDGLISGF

-89 VQEQNASLSVEGI
+89 VQEQNASLAVEGV

-113 KAGEAQEA
+113 KAGES
-121 ALADELLAELDA
+121 LADELLAELDA
-133 RKAAASKAKG
+133 RKAAASNAKG
-143 ENVSK
+143 EDVSK

-180 VHYRREVDGTELFED
+180 VHYRRESDGTELFED

-281 GFSGDEAKQDLRK
+281 GFSGDEAKQDLHKAGPAPEQEQATPDGEK
-294 GKAGPSPEQSAP
+294 GKARASS
-306 DVAGEGVA
+306 
-314 PGTGTTGKA
+314 
-323 RSAPSREP
+323 SREP
-331 ATGKDKDK
+331 ATGK
-339 DKETLFKLLDHGNAP
+339 ETPVPGATPSQGVTPSLFKLLDHGNAP

-383 LARSMEESGATKGD
+383 LQRAMEDSGATKGD
-397 LVTIKNQGK
+397 LMTIKNQGK

-447 AAGKAGY
+447 VAGKAGY
-454 VHDAATGRVTIPAGD
+454 THDAATGRVTIPAGD

-500 PTEKHALVSTGM
+500 PTEKHALVSTGL

-549 QPGYEK
+549 QPGYQK
-555 AAALPERESAQEQAL
+555 AAALPERESAQEQAR

-614 DQKVERPARG
+614 ERKVERPARG

>member
-6 ITRESLLAEFKAA
+6 TTRESLLAEFKTA

-49 AEKRESLVTGF
+49 AEKRKSLVTGF

-89 VQEQNASLSVEGI
+89 VQEQNASLAVEGV

-113 KAGEAQEA
+113 RTDEAQEA

-143 ENVSK
+143 EDVSK

-231 DEEFKKDAARIAG
+231 DDEFKKEAARIAG
-244 KLGIPIKNKDL
+244 KLGIAIKNKDL
-255 LEIWQQARDKAA
+255 LEIWQQSRDKAA

-281 GFSGDEAKQDLRK
+281 GFSGVEAKQDLRK
-294 GKAGPSPEQSAP
+294 EGPAPEQTAL
-306 DVAGEGVA
+306 DVAGEGKK
-314 PGTGTTGKA
+314 GKA
-323 RSAPSREP
+323 RGASSREP
-331 ATGKDKDK
+331 ATGK
-339 DKETLFKLLDHGNAP
+339 ETPSRGATLFKLLDHGTAP

-359 GESKSYFVKT
+359 GETKSYFVKT

-378 VWGVD
+378 TWGVD
-383 LARSMEESGATKGD
+383 LQRAMEDSGATKGD

-406 EEVVVKVVD
+406 EDIVVKVVD
-415 EHGQEQWKPAHRNRF
+415 KDGQEHWKPTHRNRF
-430 DVKVADMPLK
+430 DVTVADMPLK
-440 SAPHLSD
+440 AAPHLSD

-454 VHDAATGRVTIPAGD
+454 AHDAATGRVTIPAGD

-485 YALHQASQIPFTDLQ
+485 YALHQSSQIPFTDLQ
-500 PTEKHALVSTGM
+500 PTEKHALVSTGL

-520 RGIAAVLTSDRLLEI
+520 RGVAAALTSDRLLEI

-555 AAALPERESAQEQAL
+555 AAALPERESAQEQML
-570 ALAQEVAQEQDQK
+570 AKAREVAQEQDQK

-597 KAEVKER
+597 KAEAKER

-614 DQKVERPARG
+614 ERKIERS
-624 FGRQSQIDK
+624 GRRRQPRIDK

>member
-6 ITRESLLAEFKAA
+6 TTRESLLAEFKAA

-43 DALKAF
+43 EALKAF
-49 AEKRESLVTGF
+49 AEKRDGLISGF

-89 VQEQNASLSVEGI
+89 VQEQNASLSVEGV

-113 KAGEAQEA
+113 KAGES
-121 ALADELLAELDA
+121 LADELLAELDT

-143 ENVSK
+143 EDVSK

-180 VHYRREVDGTELFED
+180 VHYSRKSDGTELFED

-231 DEEFKKDAARIAG
+231 DEEFKKEAARIAG
-244 KLGIPIKNKDL
+244 KLGIAIKNKDL
-255 LEIWQQARDKAA
+255 LEIWQQSRDKAA

-281 GFSGDEAKQDLRK
+281 GFSGEEAKQDLRK
-294 GKAGPSPEQSAP
+294 DGPAPEQSAP
-306 DVAGEGVA
+306 DLAGEEKK
-314 PGTGTTGKA
+314 GKA
-323 RSAPSREP
+323 RRAPSREP
-331 ATGKDKDK
+331 ATS
-339 DKETLFKLLDHGNAP
+339 KETPVPGATLFKLLDHGKAP

-359 GESKSYFVKT
+359 GETKSYFVKT

-378 VWGVD
+378 TWGVD
-383 LARSMEESGATKGD
+383 LQRAMEDSGATKGD
-397 LVTIKNQGK
+397 LVTIRNQGK

-415 EHGQEQWKPAHRNRF
+415 KDGQEHWKPTHRNRF
-430 DVKVADMPLK
+430 DVTVADMPLK
-440 SAPHLSD
+440 AAPHLSD

-454 VHDAATGRVTIPAGD
+454 VHDAASGRVTIPAGD

-500 PTEKHALVSTGM
+500 PTEKHALMSAGF

-520 RGIAAVLTSDRLLEI
+520 RGVASVLTSDRLLEI

-555 AAALPERESAQEQAL
+555 AVAEQA
-570 ALAQEVAQEQDQK
+570 AERVKAQEVAQEQGQK
-583 RILVRNEDSQAQEK
+583 RILVRNEDQQAQEK
-597 KAEVKER
+597 KAERKE
-604 KDGKKERKIE
+604 GKKERKIE
-614 DQKVERPARG
+614 RPGRGLDRQISKDQG
-624 FGRQSQIDK
+624 
-633 GQELSR
+633 LSR

>member
-6 ITRESLLAEFKAA
+6 TTRESLLAEFKAA

-49 AEKRESLVTGF
+49 ADKRDGLISGF

-89 VQEQNASLSVEGI
+89 VQEQNASLSVEGV

-133 RKAAASKAKG
+133 RKAHG
-143 ENVSK
+143 ENVAK

-231 DEEFKKDAARIAG
+231 DEEFRKDAARIAG

-294 GKAGPSPEQSAP
+294 GKAGPAPEQSAP

-323 RSAPSREP
+323 RSAPSRES
-331 ATGKDKDK
+331 ATGK

-447 AAGKAGY
+447 VAGKAGY
-454 VHDAATGRVTIPAGD
+454 THDAATGRVTIPAGD

-500 PTEKHALVSTGM
+500 PTEKHALVSTGL

-535 RRAQAPENLKGAAV
+535 RRAQAPKNLKGAAV

-555 AAALPERESAQEQAL
+555 AAALPERESAQEQAR

>member
-34 AERHRAERA
+34 AERHRTERA
-43 DALKAF
+43 EALKAF
-49 AEKRESLVTGF
+49 AEKRDGLISGF

-89 VQEQNASLSVEGI
+89 VQEQNASLAVEGV
-102 PTWDGFLTEKS
+102 PTWDGFLTD
-113 KAGEAQEA
+113 KAKTGEAQEA

-133 RKAAASKAKG
+133 RKAHG
-143 ENVSK
+143 ENVAK

-205 SAQTIETALLL
+205 SAQSIETALLL
-216 AQERFKK
+216 AQERFRK

-255 LEIWQQARDKAA
+255 LEIWQQTRDKAA

-281 GFSGDEAKQDLRK
+281 GFSGDEAKPDLRK
-294 GKAGPSPEQSAP
+294 AGPAPAP

-314 PGTGTTGKA
+314 PGGVAPGTGKTGKA
-323 RSAPSREP
+323 RGAPSREP
-331 ATGKDKDK
+331 AAGKDK
-339 DKETLFKLLDHGNAP
+339 DKETLFKLLDHGSAP

-359 GESKSYFVKT
+359 GESRSYFVKT
-369 QDNAGKEHV
+369 QDNAGKEHI

-383 LARSMEESGATKGD
+383 LQRAMEDSGATKGD
-397 LVTIKNQGK
+397 LVTIRNQGK

-447 AAGKAGY
+447 VAGKSGY
-454 VHDAATGRVTIPAGD
+454 ARDAATGRVTIPAGD

-485 YALHQASQIPFTDLQ
+485 YALHQAGQIPFTDLQ
-500 PTEKHALVSTGM
+500 PTEKHALVSAGL

-520 RGIAAVLTSDRLLEI
+520 RGIAAVLTSDRVLEI

-555 AAALPERESAQEQAL
+555 SAPKAAQEPVREVGMERAK
-570 ALAQEVAQEQDQK
+570 AQEVAQEQDQK
-583 RILVRNEDSQAQEK
+583 RILVRNEDQQAQEK

-604 KDGKKERKIE
+604 KDGKKEREIE
-614 DQKVERPARG
+614 ERKVERPARG
-624 FGRQSQIDK
+624 LGRRSQIDK

>member
-1 MSESK
+1 MSEANAT
-6 ITRESLLAEFKAA
+6 TRESLLAEFKAA

-43 DALKAF
+43 EALKAF
-49 AEKRESLVTGF
+49 AEKRDELIAKWRKDSV
-60 KETGIPEA
+60 PEA
-68 AYPSILAIEQAKHM
+68 AFPSILAIEQAKHM

-89 VQEQNASLSVEGI
+89 AQEQNASLAVEGV

-113 KAGEAQEA
+113 KAGEA
-121 ALADELLAELDA
+121 LAEELLAELDA
-133 RKAAASKAKG
+133 RKARG
-143 ENVSK
+143 ENIAK
-148 ENGIEGDPLDPGKL
+148 ENGIEGEPLDPGKL

-255 LEIWQQARDKAA
+255 LEIWQQSRDKAA
-267 MGISDEEPDIAPRN
+267 MGINDEEPDIAPRN
-281 GFSGDEAKQDLRK
+281 GFSGEEAKPDLRK
-294 GKAGPSPEQSAP
+294 NGPAPEQ
-306 DVAGEGVA
+306 DVPGPADGNGSAGEEKK
-314 PGTGTTGKA
+314 GKA
-323 RSAPSREP
+323 RSASSREP
-331 ATGKDKDK
+331 ASSKK
-339 DKETLFKLLDHGNAP
+339 TLFKLLDHGSAP

-359 GESKSYFVKT
+359 GEAKSYFVKT
-369 QDNAGKEHV
+369 QDNAGKEHI

-383 LARSMEESGATKGD
+383 LARAMEESGATKGD
-397 LVTIKNQGK
+397 LITINNQGK
-406 EEVVVKVVD
+406 EETVVKVVD
-415 EHGQEQWKPAHRNRF
+415 KDGQEHWKPTHRNRF
-430 DVKVADMPLK
+430 DVNVADMPLK
-440 SAPHLSD
+440 AAPHMAE

-454 VHDAATGRVTIPAGD
+454 THDAANGRVTIPAED

-475 DLSVLSGSGH
+475 ELSGLPSSGH
-485 YALHQASQIPFTDLQ
+485 FALHQVNQMPFADLQ
-500 PTEKHALVSTGM
+500 PTEKHALVSAGL

-520 RGIAAVLTSDRLLEI
+520 QGIATALTSDRLLEI
-535 RRAQAPENLKGAAV
+535 KRARTPDNLKGAAV
-549 QPGYEK
+549 QPGHEK
-555 AAALPERESAQEQAL
+555 AATRQTEQQEKAPETAK
-570 ALAQEVAQEQDQK
+570 AQEVAQEQDKK
-583 RILVRNEDSQAQEK
+583 RILVRNEDQQAQEK
-597 KAEVKER
+597 KAGSKERKAKVKER
-604 KDGKKERKIE
+604 QIEERKIE
-614 DQKVERPARG
+614 RPARS
-624 FGRQSQIDK
+624 RQPKIDR